1 MIRGEVAI
9 IKGAAVLLVED
20 NELNQ
25 EVVLGL
31 FEGCG
36 FNLHIANNGKE
47 AVEMV
52 AKNNYDIVL
61 MDMKM
66 PVMDGVTA
74 TMEIRK
80 DSKNND
86 LPIVAMTANAM
97 QQDRE
102 QCANAGMNDHVS
114 KPICPKE
121 LFRTLLNMGKI

>member
-1 MIRGEVAI
+1 M
-9 IKGAAVLLVED
+9 
-20 NELNQ
+20 
-25 EVVLGL
+25 

-80 DSKNND
+80 DAKNND
-86 LPIVAMTANAM
+86 LPIIAMTANAM

-114 KPICPKE
+114 KPISPKE
-121 LFRTLLNMGKI
+121 LFRTLLKWVKFKQDVTLSTLIMMPEKM